1 MYQKVPKR
9 TRLLVLCS
17 VGFVAIL
24 LAILSLAVEDSREQ
38 PLANEIAFDIANHE
52 SLGSVEV
59 SYLRKMGV
67 VLNGF
72 VESDEALSEL
82 QSIVSKHACEGD
94 RIHLDMV
101 QFFSL
106 LLPCSCPSGIKWTT
120 EQEIINYSPPP

>member
-38 PLANEIAFDIANHE
+38 PLANELAFDIANHE

-94 RIHLDMV
+94 RIHLDIEV
-101 QFFSL
+101 REVTSQQAGRRIREDSED
-106 LLPCSCPSGIKWTT
+106 PIDAPK
-120 EQEIINYSPPP
+120 

>member
-94 RIHLDMV
+94 RIHLDIEV
-101 QFFSL
+101 REVTSQQAGRRIRKDSED
-106 LLPCSCPSGIKWTT
+106 PIDAPK
-120 EQEIINYSPPP
+120 